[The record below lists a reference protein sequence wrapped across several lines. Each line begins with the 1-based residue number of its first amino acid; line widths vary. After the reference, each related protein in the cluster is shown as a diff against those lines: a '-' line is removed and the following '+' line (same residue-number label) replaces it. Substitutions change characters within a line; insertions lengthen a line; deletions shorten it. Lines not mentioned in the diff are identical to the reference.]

1 MVVVVIAAVLRLRV
15 ANRRRRVLANLG
27 VRVDTNEAAVHVRSE
42 RGIGERRIGPGRRRR
57 LHRGRVGDVVIRV
70 ERRAIV
76 IRVERRAI
84 VARRARFMMRHVR
97 GFDWFVRIPRRRL
110 RAAGHRERRSDGHEA
125 APARPAWPSKD
136 RSGRGACS
144 AEGAARIGGSNV
156 TVAGVAH
163 LVSAQEKP
171 PSSFRHSL
179 TCARSPRKPR
189 REPHWPWQSR
199 TGPVQL
205 FARASDAEW
214 RRKRRFT
221 LAAGESSEE
230 SVRIAAI
237 RRGVVARRR

>member
-1 MVVVVIAAVLRLRV
+1 V
-15 ANRRRRVLANLG
+15 G
-27 VRVDTNEAAVHVRSE
+27 TNEAAVHVRSE
-42 RGIGERRIGPGRRRR
+42 RGIGERRIGPGRRKR

-84 VARRARFMMRHVR
+84 VARRARFMRHVARGARFTRHVR
-97 GFDWFVRIPRRRL
+97 GLDWVVRIPRRL

-125 APARPAWPSKD
+125 APARSARPSND

-144 AEGAARIGGSNV
+144 AERAARIGGSNV

-189 REPHWPWQSR
+189 REPHRPWR
-199 TGPVQL
+199 LVH
-205 FARASDAEW
+205 ARDTSETPRRQGMNGASSVTN
-214 RRKRRFT
+214 RQ
-221 LAAGESSEE
+221 AGE
-230 SVRIAAI
+230 AAAKWI
-237 RRGVVARRR
+237 RFATR